1 MNNNEY
7 NFKIEEIIN
16 ENEKEKEEL
25 KRINDQII
33 NSKKRHK
40 SNSKSILLID

>member
-33 NSKKRHK
+33 KSKRRHK